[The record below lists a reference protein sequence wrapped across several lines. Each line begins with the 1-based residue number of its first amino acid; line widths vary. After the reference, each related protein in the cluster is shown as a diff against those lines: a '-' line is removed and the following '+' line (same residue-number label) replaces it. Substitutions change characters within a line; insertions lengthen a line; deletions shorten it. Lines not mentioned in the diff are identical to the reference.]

1 MPTYVYECTACAHR
15 FEKFQSI
22 KAAPVKSCPKCRKKV
37 QRLIGAGG
45 GVLFKGSGF
54 YQTDY
59 RSKSYT
65 DAAKKESDSNSKPS
79 APKGTPESPKKDK

>member
-22 KAAPVKSCPKCRKKV
+22 KAAPVRSCPKCRKKV
-37 QRLIGAGG
+37 RRLIGTGG

-65 DAAKKESDSNSKPS
+65 DAAKKESDLNSKPS